1 MSLILTF
8 VSFYCDPSQEHE
20 NSNIIMGSGCT
31 FHLMEYQIENEW
43 RIIQKIWLPIV
54 NVITEYEP
62 DYRFKRS
69 KKGAQK
75 KFKLSYIFVIT

>member
-1 MSLILTF
+1 
-8 VSFYCDPSQEHE
+8 
-20 NSNIIMGSGCT
+20 
-31 FHLMEYQIENEW
+31 MEYQIENEW

-54 NVITEYEP
+54 NVIIEYEP

-69 KKGAQK
+69 NKGAQK

>member
-8 VSFYCDPSQEHE
+8 VSFCCDSTQEHE

-43 RIIQKIWLPIV
+43 RIRRALLPFHGRIQKISQ
-54 NVITEYEP
+54 P
-62 DYRFKRS
+62 DYWFKRP
-69 KKGAQK
+69 KIGAQK
-75 KFKLSYIFVIT
+75 KFKLLHIFVIT

>member
-1 MSLILTF
+1 
-8 VSFYCDPSQEHE
+8 
-20 NSNIIMGSGCT
+20 
-31 FHLMEYQIENEW
+31 MEYQIENEW

-54 NVITEYEP
+54 NVITEHEP

-69 KKGAQK
+69 NKGAQK